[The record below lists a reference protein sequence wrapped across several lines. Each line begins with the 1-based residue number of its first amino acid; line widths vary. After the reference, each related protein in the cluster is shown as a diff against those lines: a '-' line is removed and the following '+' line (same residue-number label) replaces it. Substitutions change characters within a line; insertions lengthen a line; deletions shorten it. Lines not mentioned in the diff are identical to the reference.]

1 MEKKIFFV
9 TEVTLG
15 EMRTS
20 SFMSLF
26 MGSIMLL
33 LLVMALL
40 KISIDESAGELFK
53 YLIKFIHKVMS

>member
-26 MGSIMLL
+26 MGSIMLP

-40 KISIDESAGELFK
+40 KISIDESAGVLFK